1 MRKINY
7 LSIGGFR
14 RLYDLHVEMRPLM
27 VLIGPN
33 GTGKTSFLD
42 ALNLLAASADGK
54 LGQALSDMGG
64 IASITTFGSSKSL
77 AITAK
82 ATTEERNDLDYSFSI
97 VSRGAG
103 YEIASEILTEG
114 EKRHIEAGSRVGSL
128 LSGNVHYFDSQ
139 TQAISSPTW
148 EYDHHETA
156 LSQAPRAYPQP
167 NALRDILKSVSHY
180 RALDVGKSAPIKLPQ
195 QMEPAQHPGENGE
208 KLFSFLYNLR
218 EMHPERYESIEDTM
232 RVAFPGFE
240 SLGFPSV
247 AAGMLFMT
255 WKENFFKNLIYANQL
270 SEGTLR
276 FLWLVS
282 LLQSPAP
289 GALVLIDEPEI
300 SLHPEMLSL
309 LADLL
314 REASRRMQIVVATH
328 SDRLVRFMHPDE
340 VAVMDMDDDGHSTL
354 HWADSLSLDEWLKDY
369 SLDELWQMGTL
380 KG

>member
-14 RLYDLHVEMRPLM
+14 RLYALNVEMRPLM

-42 ALNLLAASADGK
+42 ALNLLAASADGRLSK
-54 LGQALSDMGG
+54 ALSDMGG
-64 IASITTFGSSKSL
+64 ISSISTFGSTDNL
-77 AITAK
+77 AITTT
-82 ATTEERNDLDYSFSI
+82 ATTGEHADLEYSFSI
-97 VSRGAG
+97 ASRGAV
-103 YEIASEILTEG
+103 YEIASETLREG
-114 EKRHIEAGSRVGSL
+114 EKKHIDAGAHVGTIL
-128 LSGNVHYFDSQ
+128 AGDVHYFDPR
-139 TQAISSPTW
+139 TQAVSHPTW
-148 EYDHHETA
+148 EYDRHETA
-156 LSQAPRAYPQP
+156 LSQAPRAYPHP

-180 RALDVGKSAPIKLPQ
+180 HALDVGRNAPIKLPQ
-195 QMEPAQHPGENGE
+195 QMEPVLHPGENGE
-208 KLFSFLYNLR
+208 NLFSFLYNLR

-232 RVAFPGFE
+232 RAAFPGFE
-240 SLGFPSV
+240 SLGFPPV

-255 WKENFFKNLIYANQL
+255 WKEKFFKNLIYANQL

-276 FLWLVS
+276 FLWLTS
-282 LLQSPAP
+282 LLQSPVS
-289 GALVLIDEPEI
+289 GALVLIDEPEV

-314 REASRRMQIVVATH
+314 REASQRMQIVVATH
-328 SDRLVRFMHPDE
+328 SDRLVRFMRPDE

-354 HWADSLSLDEWLKDY
+354 HWADSLNLNEWLKDY